1 MYILYS
7 TGMITTQQISW
18 AVVLFL
24 AMQKVPMET
33 SEAQRKRDE
42 KLREQI
48 FELAI
53 TVKKSFEQE
62 LATEGYQFLE

>member
-1 MYILYS
+1 MK
-7 TGMITTQQISW
+7 
-18 AVVLFL
+18 
-24 AMQKVPMET
+24 KVPMET
-33 SEAQRKRDE
+33 LEAQRKRDE